1 MAKQCT
7 KDNANVTFYLQQL
20 NANQWNFAQIN
31 KKKLAKTYFNSHKET
46 SEAEPKLMQTSH
58 FIDSN

>member
-31 KKKLAKTYFNSHKET
+31 KKS
-46 SEAEPKLMQTSH
+46 
-58 FIDSN
+58 